1 MNSLRTVD
9 LCFSVTYASI
19 CSLNRHVSL
28 LDDHANSKWL
38 GRIIM
43 CPAYRHTLMRIQGIP

>member
-1 MNSLRTVD
+1 MTSLRTVD